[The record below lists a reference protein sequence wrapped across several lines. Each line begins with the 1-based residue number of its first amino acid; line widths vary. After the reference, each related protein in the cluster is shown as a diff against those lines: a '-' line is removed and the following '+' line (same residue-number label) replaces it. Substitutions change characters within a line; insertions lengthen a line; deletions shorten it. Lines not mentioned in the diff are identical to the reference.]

1 MKLKNKEVM
10 LKNTEN
16 LNWTD
21 QWSVWV
27 SKLYILILTK
37 LKYVERGAKNR
48 HQRIFR
54 KVCTIGIS
62 VYIGNQ
68 KIRIKSR
75 LDYLFTYFSHY
86 FGICLVVFAFKF
98 FNRGY
103 GG

>member
-1 MKLKNKEVM
+1 MKLQNKEVM

-37 LKYVERGAKNR
+37 SKYVERGARNR

-68 KIRIKSR
+68 KDQFFMIRITLR
-75 LDYLFTYFSHY
+75 LDFLFCIYFSLFWNI
-86 FGICLVVFAFKF
+86 FGGLCIQVF
-98 FNRGY
+98 
-103 GG
+103 